1 MAIIVKYGIPEPWV
15 VAVHP
20 DVELKSSHGL
30 AYTALFTALWYVISE
45 IFTALYVS
53 RENHHF

>member
-30 AYTALFTALWYVISE
+30 AFTALWYVISE